1 VFILIGLMLPTIWRD
16 LSSYEFSTLL
26 LYACAISLAV
36 IIARLVWTPISAYL
50 PRLIINTVAGEVRD
64 PYPPWELAAV
74 GGWSG
79 MRGIV
84 SLAAALA
91 LPVFLENGEPFP
103 NRALIIFLTFA
114 VILATL
120 VVQGL
125 TLTPLIRVL
134 NLHDDGGEEREENKA
149 RLVAAK
155 AGASRLEEL
164 AGEGWLS
171 EEIADDMRS
180 HYQERKR
187 RYGSRYLGSNDDGI
201 ETQASD
207 QLRLQRELLTAE
219 REALT
224 RLRDNGVIND

>member
-1 VFILIGLMLPTIWRD
+1 M
-16 LSSYEFSTLL
+16 
-26 LYACAISLAV
+26 
-36 IIARLVWTPISAYL
+36 
-50 PRLIINTVAGEVRD
+50 
-64 PYPPWELAAV
+64 
-74 GGWSG
+74 
-79 MRGIV
+79 
-84 SLAAALA
+84 
-91 LPVFLENGEPFP
+91 
-103 NRALIIFLTFA
+103 
-114 VILATL
+114 ILATL

-171 EEIADDMRS
+171 EEIADDMRA

-219 REALT
+219 RQALT
-224 RLRDNGVIND
+224 RLRDNGVINDEVLRRVERDLDLEEQGLQA